1 MVPVEVAGCPS
12 PAGRGGIISLFSVPL
27 VACRF
32 PALKDVPNPPLELNS
47 PPTAYSGPEQHS
59 VSDTKLKSGGFA
71 DSPLFVEAKHQ
82 DGTSSVDEKLWR
94 LAVTPNEL
102 VST

>member
-1 MVPVEVAGCPS
+1 
-12 PAGRGGIISLFSVPL
+12 

-59 VSDTKLKSGGFA
+59 VSDTMLKSGGSA
-71 DSPLFVEAKHQ
+71 DLPLFVEAKHQ

-94 LAVTPNEL
+94 LAVTPSEL